1 MTQTT
6 HKPAPRCPAC
16 GGAMVRET
24 RRDTVTY
31 KGRSVEI
38 DQPGLWCTQCDEAIF
53 ASEDLAIRERALA
66 TIKAEIEGVLPPTEV
81 KRIRTKIGLG
91 VREAG
96 RLLGGGE
103 FAFQKYERGSAV
115 VSHPMANLLRVLDAR
130 PKLVSLIVKGKRHR
144 IEGGIAKE
152 ISMGRGGKIASTA
165 KGVRLPRAADI
176 AGDSKRDGG
185 VRYGRKKRA

>member
-53 ASEDLAIRERALA
+53 AGEDLAIRERALA
-66 TIKAEIEGVLPPTEV
+66 TIKAEIVGVLPPAEV

-96 RLLGGGE
+96 RLLGGGQ

-115 VSHPMANLLRVLDAR
+115 VSHPMANLLRLLDKNPGSVGTLR
-130 PKLVSLIVKGKRHR
+130 K
-144 IEGGIAKE
+144 
-152 ISMGRGGKIASTA
+152 ASTRRA
-165 KGVRLPRAADI
+165 RVAATGELIMPSRRAA
-176 AGDSKRDGG
+176 RT
-185 VRYGRKKRA
+185 KKEA

>member
-1 MTQTT
+1 
-6 HKPAPRCPAC
+6 
-16 GGAMVRET
+16 MVRET

-53 ASEDLAIRERALA
+53 AGEDLAVGERALA
-66 TIKAEIEGVLPPTEV
+66 TIKAEIEGVLPPAEV

-103 FAFQKYERGSAV
+103 FAFQKYERGSLV
-115 VSHPMANLLRVLDAR
+115 ISQPMANLLRLLDKRPSNLRTLCKAR
-130 PKLVSLIVKGKRHR
+130 GISLAPRRRGAPVERRKRS
-144 IEGGIAKE
+144 A
-152 ISMGRGGKIASTA
+152 
-165 KGVRLPRAADI
+165 
-176 AGDSKRDGG
+176 
-185 VRYGRKKRA
+185 